1 MLSLLLLVVTFI
13 LGMLC
18 GALGIVLD
26 DVRPIKTSSRDTS
39 ASGTGTATA
48 PTPVRAR
55 FPVE

>member
-26 DVRPIKTSSRDTS
+26 DVRPVKTSSGDT

-48 PTPVRAR
+48 SNPVRAR